1 MQGLYMI
8 SGIEDLTGNSL
19 KDFYNNNKALV
30 WGVGL
35 TLAAIGINAAIK
47 PKKKKRKK

>member
-8 SGIEDLTGNSL
+8 SGVEDLTGNSL

-30 WGVGL
+30 WGMGL
-35 TLAAIGINAAIK
+35 TLAALGIHAATK
-47 PKKKKRKK
+47 SNKKRKK